1 MCFRKVTAY
10 IRLVHHPIK
19 RMPLTR
25 PTYLSTA
32 FLLHCLCWLLLGIGL
47 VLPASARTTRV
58 HKMHRKHSR
67 RHIHMPRMLPTFIP
81 AAREGYATVLRG
93 RASWY
98 GRRFQGLRTSSGERF
113 NRHEFTCAH
122 KTLPFGTRLRVTNL
136 DNGVTVVVR
145 VSDRGPFRH
154 QRIIDLAEVAAR
166 PLGLVEA
173 GAASVVAEVVPTDTP
188 LGMADT
194 PANLAQLQ
202 AGDPN
207 PQAPFTAYLLPE
219 ASPAPVAA
227 AATPATAQPAGPV
240 AAATDALA
248 TARFLVQA
256 GTFANPQNAQTLLA
270 RILTIDQA
278 LPVEVVTATVAGH
291 PVNRVVVGQL
301 DSWLA
306 AETVRRNLQLW
317 GIAGLVY
324 QLPADQLAG
333 TEQLVARPAASAPL
347 ASAGPLR

>member
-1 MCFRKVTAY
+1 
-10 IRLVHHPIK
+10 
-19 RMPLTR
+19 
-25 PTYLSTA
+25 
-32 FLLHCLCWLLLGIGL
+32 
-47 VLPASARTTRV
+47 
-58 HKMHRKHSR
+58 
-67 RHIHMPRMLPTFIP
+67 MLPTFIP
-81 AAREGYATVLRG
+81 MARTGYATVLRG

-113 NRHEFTCAH
+113 NRHEYTCAH
-122 KTLPFGTRLRVTNL
+122 KTLPFGTRLRVTNV

-173 GAASVVAEVVPTDTP
+173 GAASVVAEIVPSDTP
-188 LGMADT
+188 LGIADT
-194 PANLAQLQ
+194 PDNLAQLQ

-207 PQAPFTAYLLPE
+207 PQAPFTAYLLP
-219 ASPAPVAA
+219 APSPAPVVAA
-227 AATPATAQPAGPV
+227 AATAPAKLAGPV
-240 AAATDALA
+240 ATAADTPA

-256 GTFANPQNAQTLLA
+256 GTFADPQNAQAMLA

-278 LPVEVVTATVAGH
+278 LPAEVVTTTVAGR
-291 PVNRVVVGQL
+291 PVNRVVVSQL

-333 TEQLVARPAASAPL
+333 TEQQVARPAASASL
-347 ASAGPLR
+347 AAVGPLK

>member
-1 MCFRKVTAY
+1 
-10 IRLVHHPIK
+10 
-19 RMPLTR
+19 MPLTR
-25 PTYLSTA
+25 PTITSTS
-32 FLLHCLCWLLLGIGL
+32 FLVHCLCWLLLGIGL
-47 VLPASARTTRV
+47 VLPASARTNRV
-58 HKMHRKHSR
+58 HKTHRKHSR
-67 RHIHMPRMLPTFIP
+67 RHVHIPRMLPTFIP
-81 AAREGYATVLRG
+81 TAREGYTTVLRG

-113 NRHEFTCAH
+113 NRHEYTCAH
-122 KTLPFGTRLRVTNL
+122 KTLPFGTRLRVTNVT
-136 DNGVTVVVR
+136 NGVSVVVR

-154 QRIIDLAEVAAR
+154 ERIIDLAEVAAR

-188 LGMADT
+188 LGIAGT
-194 PANLAQLQ
+194 PDNLAQLQ

-207 PQAPFTAYLLPE
+207 PRAPFTAYLLPE
-219 ASPAPVAA
+219 ASPAPTVAVAA
-227 AATPATAQPAGPV
+227 PVEAQPAGPI
-240 AAATDALA
+240 A
-248 TARFLVQA
+248 TATAKVATPSHFLVQA
-256 GTFANPQNAQTLLA
+256 GMFADPQNAQAMLA

-278 LPVEVVTATVAGH
+278 LPAEVVTATVAGR
-291 PVNRVVVGQL
+291 PVSRVVVGQL

-333 TEQLVARPAASAPL
+333 TEQLVARSAASAPL
-347 ASAGPLR
+347 ASAAPLR

>member
-1 MCFRKVTAY
+1 
-10 IRLVHHPIK
+10 
-19 RMPLTR
+19 MPLTR
-25 PTYLSTA
+25 PTFISTA
-32 FLLHCLCWLLLGIGL
+32 FLVHCLCWLLLGIGL

-58 HKMHRKHSR
+58 HKTHRKHSR
-67 RHIHMPRMLPTFIP
+67 RHVHIPRMLPTFIP

-98 GRRFQGLRTSSGERF
+98 GRRFQGRRTSSGERF
-113 NRHEFTCAH
+113 NRHEYTCAH
-122 KTLPFGTRLRVTNL
+122 KTLPFGTRLRVTNI

-154 QRIIDLAEVAAR
+154 ERIIDLAEVAAR

-173 GAASVVAEVVPTDTP
+173 GAASVVAEIVPTDTP

-194 PANLAQLQ
+194 PDNLAQLQ

-207 PQAPFTAYLLPE
+207 PRAPFTAYLLPE
-219 ASPAPVAA
+219 ASPEPVVAA
-227 AATPATAQPAGPV
+227 TAPAPAKLAGPV
-240 AAATDALA
+240 ATAADTPT
-248 TARFLVQA
+248 TAHFLVQA
-256 GTFANPQNAQTLLA
+256 GTFADPQNAQAMLA

-278 LPVEVVTATVAGH
+278 LPAEVVTATVAGR
-291 PVNRVVVGQL
+291 PVNRVVVSQL

-317 GIAGLVY
+317 GIAGFVY
-324 QLPADQLAG
+324 QMPADQLAG
-333 TEQLVARPAASAPL
+333 TEQQAARPAASAPL
-347 ASAGPLR
+347 AAAGPLR

>member
-1 MCFRKVTAY
+1 
-10 IRLVHHPIK
+10 
-19 RMPLTR
+19 MPLTR
-25 PTYLSTA
+25 LTFISTS
-32 FLLHCLCWLLLGIGL
+32 FLVHCLCWLLLGIGL
-47 VLPASARTTRV
+47 VLPASARTNRV
-58 HKMHRKHSR
+58 HKTHRKHSR
-67 RHIHMPRMLPTFIP
+67 RHVHIPRMLPTFIP
-81 AAREGYATVLRG
+81 MARTGYATVLRG

-113 NRHEFTCAH
+113 NRHEYTCAH
-122 KTLPFGTRLRVTNL
+122 KTLPFGTRLRVTNV

-173 GAASVVAEVVPTDTP
+173 GAASVVAEIVPSDTP
-188 LGMADT
+188 LGIADT
-194 PANLAQLQ
+194 PDNLAQLQ

-207 PQAPFTAYLLPE
+207 PQAPFTAYLLP
-219 ASPAPVAA
+219 APSPAPVVAA
-227 AATPATAQPAGPV
+227 AATAPAKLAGPV
-240 AAATDALA
+240 ATAADTPA

-256 GTFANPQNAQTLLA
+256 GTFADPQNAQAMLA

-278 LPVEVVTATVAGH
+278 LPAEVVTTTVAGH
-291 PVNRVVVGQL
+291 PVNRVVVSQL

-333 TEQLVARPAASAPL
+333 TEQQVARPAASASL
-347 ASAGPLR
+347 AAVGPLK